1 MNRSVALTAV
11 PSGVAIVMGPDP
23 VAAGVVVPNDVVV
36 TDDTVPRVALTL
48 TRSFGAVVSKFV
60 PVTLT
65 AVPATPIDG
74 VKLVIV
80 GAATDATVNVVAL
93 VVDPPG
99 AVTPIVPV
107 VAPLG
112 TVTTNWVAVAL
123 EMVAVVPLNVTVS
136 WAMVDENPV
145 PKILTCVPTGPLP
158 GVNDTIET
166 WLDAW
171 RAMESTFPTAS

>member
-1 MNRSVALTAV
+1 M
-11 PSGVAIVMGPDP
+11 
-23 VAAGVVVPNDVVV
+23 VV
-36 TDDTVPRVALTL
+36 TETTVASVTLIL
-48 TRSFGAVVSKFV
+48 TRSWEAVVSKLV

-65 AVPATPIDG
+65 DVPATPLDG

-80 GAATDATVNVVAL
+80 GAATDATVKVAAL

-112 TVTTNWVAVAL
+112 TVTTNCVDVAFDI
-123 EMVAVVPLNVTVS
+123 VAVVPLKVTVS
-136 WAMVDENPV
+136 CAIVDENPV
-145 PKILTCVPTGPLP
+145 PKMRTCVPTGPSP
-158 GVNDTIET
+158 GVKEMIET

-171 RAMESTFPTAS
+171 RAIESTFPTAS